1 MKTAQDFLNQ
11 VRQHI
16 GSDETAEAIRLLQ
29 NLLEKS
35 PKLSEVLLQSARLA
49 DIARQ
54 VRLGLVEDK
63 QAALV
68 KNQIRAGLLE
78 LVDEIE
84 AKETAIPEV
93 REEIARV
100 AASVTIVQN
109 AEKIYNIEKIDNANF
124 S

>member
-1 MKTAQDFLNQ
+1 MKTTQDFLKQ

-35 PKLSEVLLQSARLA
+35 PKLNEILLQSARLA

-68 KNQIRAGLLE
+68 KNQIRSGLLE

-84 AKETAIPEV
+84 AQEQAMPEV